1 MEKYTFEIE
10 YKGIISIISI
20 EAPTRLEAVGSLK
33 ETFRGLVILDGP
45 KFVQLMSI
53 EDLENIIV
61 EEAGEGNYNRVYA
74 LVLLYLSKK
83 YKEI

>member
-45 KFVQLMSI
+45 KFV
-53 EDLENIIV
+53 
-61 EEAGEGNYNRVYA
+61 
-74 LVLLYLSKK
+74 
-83 YKEI
+83 